1 MRELTLYELTLY
13 EYAPQTLYSLK
24 VNATMRE
31 LTLYSLKVNA
41 TMRELTL
48 YSLNNARTDPL
59 LPPMNAFM

>member
-31 LTLYSLKVNA
+31 LTLYSL
-41 TMRELTL
+41 
-48 YSLNNARTDPL
+48 NNARTDPL